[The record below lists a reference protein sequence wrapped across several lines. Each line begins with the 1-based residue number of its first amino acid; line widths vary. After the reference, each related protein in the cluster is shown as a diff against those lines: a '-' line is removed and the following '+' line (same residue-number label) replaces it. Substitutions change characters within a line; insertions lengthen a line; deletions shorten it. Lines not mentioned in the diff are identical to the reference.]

1 MTMMDNSNDVDMRS
15 IDVSNDVP
23 TTLESDISIDIPT
36 ILKND
41 EETNFPTVSMNVDKR
56 ITEENDDP
64 AKCSVCKE
72 AAGKHSYY
80 G

>member
-15 IDVSNDVP
+15 IDVSNDVQN
-23 TTLESDISIDIPT
+23 DISIDIPT
-36 ILKND
+36 ILKSD
-41 EETNFPTVSMNVDKR
+41 EEPNFPTVSMNVDKR

-64 AKCSVCKE
+64 TKCSVCKE

>member
-1 MTMMDNSNDVDMRS
+1 MTMMDNSNDVVMRL

-23 TTLESDISIDIPT
+23 TILQSDITIDIPT

-41 EETNFPTVSMNVDKR
+41 EETMNDDKR

-64 AKCSVCKE
+64 TKCSVCKE